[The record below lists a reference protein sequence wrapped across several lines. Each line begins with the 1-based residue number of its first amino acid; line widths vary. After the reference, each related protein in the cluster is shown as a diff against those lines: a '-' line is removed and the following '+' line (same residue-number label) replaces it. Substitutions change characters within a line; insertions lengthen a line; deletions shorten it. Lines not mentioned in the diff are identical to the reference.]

1 MSEDDRSASPAYVSE
16 AAPPPLAA
24 FAGVLRER
32 GAAKRLRADPKAF
45 FAERY
50 GLSERD
56 LDSLSGLDPARLLV
70 YRDMVHSRLRRVI
83 RDWLPRTLRRVS
95 KSTFRSAFVAFMDER
110 APRTRYFRCV
120 PAEFAEFA
128 APRWR
133 AAPDVPD
140 YVVELMR
147 HEILL
152 EDLRSAPLGGEPVTG
167 NPMALDRPM
176 RVDGTAHVLRYA
188 HAVHELPKDPED
200 ETVPARRDCQLLVY
214 RDRASHRVRL
224 IDLTDRAA
232 AVVERLIAGES
243 VQAALTGACAQL
255 GQALD
260 DEFLAAMVPFLADLE
275 DREVLLGAEP

>member
-1 MSEDDRSASPAYVSE
+1 MSDELDAYASD

-24 FAGVLRER
+24 FAGMLRER
-32 GAAKRLRADPKAF
+32 GAATQLRADVRAF

-50 GLSERD
+50 DLSPRD
-56 LDSLSGLDPARLLV
+56 LDSLGQLDPARLLV

-95 KSTFRSAFVAFMDER
+95 KSSFRITFAAFMEAR
-110 APRTRYFRCV
+110 APRTRYLRCV

-128 APRWR
+128 APRWQGDPE
-133 AAPDVPD
+133 APDYIVD
-140 YVVELMR
+140 LMH

-152 EDLRSAPLGGEPVTG
+152 EDLRFAPLGGEPMTG

-176 RVDGTAHVLRYA
+176 RVDSSAQVVRYA
-188 HAVHELPKDPED
+188 FAVHELPQDPD
-200 ETVPARRDCQLLVY
+200 DDTAPARRDTRLLAY

-224 IDLTDRAA
+224 LDLTDRAA
-232 AVVERLIAGES
+232 AVVERLIAGEP

-275 DREVLLGAEP
+275 DREVLLGAETGS